1 LGTHCGPAEIRVN
14 AYTRKAARWIGTTA
28 LAALATVILV
38 ELGATSTMAGMVY
51 LVLVVWS
58 ATQAGIGLSLFM
70 AALCAL
76 SFDYYFLPPVRTFL
90 LAGPQEWVAMISFAA
105 SSVVVSRV
113 AERARRQQR
122 QAEQRQAD
130 VERLYALSQEM
141 MLYEDA
147 DRLTR
152 ELPRLVDRILDMSGM
167 ILYIRDLDRF
177 HASTSSHSSSLE
189 ATMRA
194 TAEGLNPTL
203 SDFAGYQITP
213 LNLGMR
219 SMGAIAWH
227 PEPLSREVAAA
238 VVAQISAA
246 IARTVA
252 MEHSARMEAAR
263 EAVRLRA
270 ALIDSLTHELRTP
283 LTAIRAAATTLL
295 QAHSLDEPGR
305 RDLASI
311 IDEEAARL
319 DLLIGEAVEMA
330 EIDANVVQ
338 VHLAPLHPRAL
349 LDEAVEESRKIL
361 SGHKV
366 VIHVEP
372 AAAVPSHG
380 PSHEPRPEPSH
391 EEEDEPA
398 WFDGHLLSRVL
409 RHLLENAAAYAP
421 NGTRITL
428 GSRRMGNRLEFTVED
443 NGPGIDALD
452 LPMIFEKF
460 YRGKRSARV
469 RKGSGMGLAITQ
481 AILTVHG
488 GGIEAS
494 NLPGGGASFRFW
506 VPLVEKDPAGNTQRN
521 SASDGGRE
529 QRPSGR

>member
-1 LGTHCGPAEIRVN
+1 VN
-14 AYTRKAARWIGTTA
+14 AQAYSRTIARWIGATA

-38 ELGATSTMAGMVY
+38 TLGANSTMAGMAF

-58 ATQAGIGLSLFM
+58 ATQAGIGLSLYM

-76 SFDYYFLPPVRTFL
+76 SFDYYFLPPFRTFI
-90 LAGPQEWVAMISFAA
+90 LAGPQEWVAMLSFAA

-130 VERLYALSQEM
+130 VERLYSLSQEM

-167 ILYIRDLDRF
+167 VLYIRDLDRF
-177 HASTSSHSSSLE
+177 HASAPGHSPSLE

-203 SDFAGYQITP
+203 ADFAGYQITP

-238 VVAQISAA
+238 VIAQISAA

-295 QAHSLDEPGR
+295 QARSLDETGR

-319 DLLIGEAVEMA
+319 DQLIGEAMQMA

-361 SGHKV
+361 GGHKV

-372 AAAVPSHG
+372 DTEALPG
-380 PSHEPRPEPSH
+380 H
-391 EEEDEPA
+391 EEDDEPA

-421 NGTRITL
+421 ASTRITL
-428 GSRRMGNRLEFTVED
+428 GSRRVDRRLEFTVED

-460 YRGKRSARV
+460 YRGKLTARV
-469 RKGSGMGLAITQ
+469 RKGSGMGLAIVR

-488 GGIEAS
+488 GGIEA
-494 NLPGGGASFRFW
+494 LLGAAGGER
-506 VPLVEKDPAGNTQRN
+506 PCRQ
-521 SASDGGRE
+521 SARE
-529 QRPSGR
+529 SSGERHEGEARSVRARLQSCR